1 MGRLAHHNKH
11 GCGGVFEDRTLE
23 GDENDPFAES
33 WNDSSFKNPAR
44 HGDTRTRFKALFNEA
59 CQVLDY
65 KKDANSDSK
74 FELLLSNF
82 ISEQR
87 AEIHQKNNF
96 LHGEPAKTV
105 SILTEKETCNRARV
119 YNTKNYF

>member
-11 GCGGVFEDRTLE
+11 GCGGVFEDRMLE

-33 WNDSSFKNPAR
+33 LNDSSLKKPAR
-44 HGDTRTRFKALFNEA
+44 HGDTRTRFKALFNKA

-96 LHGEPAKTV
+96 LHWEHAKTV